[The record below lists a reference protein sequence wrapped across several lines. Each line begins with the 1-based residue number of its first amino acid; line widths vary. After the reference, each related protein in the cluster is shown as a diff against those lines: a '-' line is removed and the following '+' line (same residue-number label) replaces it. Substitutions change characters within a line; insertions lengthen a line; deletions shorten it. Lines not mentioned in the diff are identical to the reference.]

1 MVRARKHKVIAHHLD
16 GTLVRGTTTN
26 FTPKRQT
33 FTIKLDHG
41 SHRVKVADLKALF
54 FVKEFMGRPEY
65 RERKGFF
72 DESTK
77 GSKILVEFLDG
88 EILFG
93 YTSSFSEKGVGFFM
107 VPGDPDSNNIKVF
120 VVYVATTRVKL
131 KNSNGEAENVP
142 GDNIIYSE

>member
-1 MVRARKHKVIAHHLD
+1 MARTRKQKVIAHHLD
-16 GTLVRGTTTN
+16 GTLVKGTTTD
-26 FTPKRQT
+26 FAPKRQT
-33 FTIKLDHG
+33 FTIKTDDG
-41 SHRVKVADLKALF
+41 SHKIKVADLKAVF
-54 FVKEFMGRPEY
+54 FVKEFKGRPEY

-107 VPGDPDSNNIKVF
+107 VPGDPDSNNINVF
-120 VVYVATTRVKL
+120 VVYVATRRVKL
-131 KNSNGEAENVP
+131 KTLNGDAESIP
-142 GDNIIYSE
+142 AGSSTSPE